1 MRPRRIPQV
10 DVDVE
15 VQEPASR
22 RTTQTGVNVEIQEP
36 ASRRTTQTGVNVE
49 IQEPRKRQLSTL
61 MVMLELGPMGQGKKT
76 KDKGGSGGGG
86 QKKVGPGGADLMNV
100 NNSITIFKPGCTIA
114 S

>member
-1 MRPRRIPQV
+1 MSTRRITQV

-15 VQEPASR
+15 V
-22 RTTQTGVNVEIQEP
+22 QEP

-86 QKKVGPGGADLMNV
+86 KKKVGPGGADLMNV
-100 NNSITIFKPGCTIA
+100 NDSITIYQPG
-114 S
+114 